1 MFSKQDHAA
10 RQENLANF
18 TALRDALAELDMLTA
33 AQDGGKSKEHR
44 VKFLLSKIA
53 ALRSGYGVDE
63 LNRAGLI
70 ASIPDD
76 DPTITGRSD
85 GTRRQIASD
94 FARRDNAPLTGE
106 QRAFADAWR
115 TFVRNGGVLEAR
127 DLGAGNP
134 GNPVSLSAGSS
145 VLGAF
150 LPTEFFYSLTR
161 VLKVHSP
168 LFDDEFCTVVRTSHG
183 RPIQVGYVADTDNVA
198 AKINEGSSATEAD
211 PNTGGVMV
219 FVDAYRTPM
228 FKASR
233 EALEDVD
240 LSFGVAA
247 MASDFLGDRFARG
260 AGKDLLLGATANG
273 QNSATPGLVPRLR
286 TAGAVTVV
294 AAGSNNVTGD
304 AADTASNSIGAEDLS
319 RLFFSVNALYRK
331 SLKCA
336 WLMHPN
342 TLQRLNALHTKQ
354 GMKLNLVEWRE
365 DGRPYIFGRCVYE
378 DPNMDVSHAGAFTVV
393 FGDFSYWVT
402 RVALDGSRVQ
412 TYTEAPG
419 LVENGKFGLRL
430 FGRAGG
436 DLRFGSSLTSPA
448 TSPYTLV
455 ELPLVMLQQ
464 G

>member
-1 MFSKQDHAA
+1 MNKELSK
-10 RQENLANF
+10 ANF
-18 TALRDALAELDMLTA
+18 IATREALAELDALSTKPNA
-33 AQDGGKSKEHR
+33 TKQDETHIR
-44 VKFLLSKIA
+44 VLLAKVA

-63 LNRAGLI
+63 LNRAELLG
-70 ASIPDD
+70 SIPDD
-76 DPTITGRSD
+76 DPSLSGRSD
-85 GTRRQIASD
+85 GTRRQIAAD
-94 FARRDNAPLTGE
+94 FARRDNAPLTAE
-106 QRAFADAWR
+106 QRAVADAWR
-115 TFVRNGGVLEAR
+115 TFVHNKGVLEAR

-134 GNPVSLSAGSS
+134 GNPISLSAGSS

-150 LPTEFFYSLTR
+150 LPTSFFYDLTR

-198 AKINEGSSATEAD
+198 SKINEGSSATEAD

-219 FVDAYRTPM
+219 FVDAYRTPV
-228 FKASR
+228 FKASL
-233 EALEDVD
+233 EAMNDVE
-240 LSFGVAA
+240 LSFGVAE

-260 AGKDLLLGATANG
+260 AGRDLLLGATANG
-273 QNSATPGLVPRLR
+273 QNSATPGLIPRLR

-331 SLKCA
+331 SPKCA

-393 FGDFSYWVT
+393 FGDFSYWIT
-402 RVALDGSRVQ
+402 RVALDNSRVQ
-412 TYTEAPG
+412 VYSETVG
-419 LVENGKFGLRL
+419 LIENGKFGLRL